1 MYLKINYIIKYIYSI
16 VQNANTGCFI
26 TGQTHA
32 KPSNG
37 AVDSTKSHFQPSV
50 GITIKAKRTSK
61 HAPSAQKH

>member
-1 MYLKINYIIKYIYSI
+1 MKQVFICL
-16 VQNANTGCFI
+16 I

-37 AVDSTKSHFQPSV
+37 AVDNIKSHLQPNV

>member
-1 MYLKINYIIKYIYSI
+1 MMQQAF
-16 VQNANTGCFI
+16 VRCFI

-37 AVDSTKSHFQPSV
+37 AVDSTKSHFQPNV

-61 HAPSAQKH
+61 HAPRAQKHCIKIDKKTNH